1 MSNLD
6 LYRRARQLGF
16 GRLVLADTIPNF
28 IVTLAAWPLAVY
40 FRDYRAVVCL
50 LLARAILSSTLS
62 QMLAERA
69 FHPRLERTWIRESL
83 AFGWPLLLSGLIQF
97 GNFQGDSMVVAAG
110 YPLAKLGEFSVA
122 LTMAM
127 TPAFALM
134 RVCQSLILPVLS
146 QVQDDLSHL
155 TRRYQKYVDLTALLA
170 CAATLG
176 MLFCGEPVVVMF
188 FGAKYAGV
196 GILASW
202 LIAAQGLRIVRGAT
216 VAAAMARGDT
226 MNMMV
231 CSAWRLCGLPL
242 AIGVGLVHGS
252 LTSFAVTGFIAEI
265 VALAAAVSRL
275 FAHQGIPRR
284 VTVAPAGLAFGCVLG
299 AAVGKWV
306 LGIPA
311 YSLMNWGL
319 FGLSLCLS
327 VGAFAVFCPELRSI
341 ALNPGFKF
349 FPRMPWQALKES

>member
-1 MSNLD
+1 MHLFRQTLKGAGFLSGAEIANQACSFARNIILARFLTKADFGVAALLAMVLTLFEMTSKMALGQLVVQSKRGEDRAFVDSVQFAQVSVGLGSAAMLVIFAWPISHFFAGAHYFASILALALIPLVNGLSNLD

-16 GRLVLADTIPNF
+16 GRLVLADMIPNL

-62 QMLAERA
+62 QFLAERP
-69 FHPRLERTWIRESL
+69 FHPRLERASLRESL

-146 QVQDDLSHL
+146 EVQDDLSHL

-170 CAATLG
+170 CTATLG
-176 MLFCGEPVVVMF
+176 MLFCGEPVVVLF

-202 LIAAQGLRIVRGAT
+202 LIAAQGLRISSLK
-216 VAAAMARGDT
+216 AASAMAAKVNGP
-226 MNMMV
+226 
-231 CSAWRLCGLPL
+231 WLL
-242 AIGVGLVHGS
+242 AG
-252 LTSFAVTGFIAEI
+252 
-265 VALAAAVSRL
+265 
-275 FAHQGIPRR
+275 
-284 VTVAPAGLAFGCVLG
+284 
-299 AAVGKWV
+299 
-306 LGIPA
+306 
-311 YSLMNWGL
+311 
-319 FGLSLCLS
+319 
-327 VGAFAVFCPELRSI
+327 
-341 ALNPGFKF
+341 
-349 FPRMPWQALKES
+349 